1 MKLTLPAC
9 TLLLSLA
16 FLTSVTAAET
26 PKGLSAGDWSS
37 IRAAYDAGQ
46 HQFHRQEDGTQ
57 VARNPGLGWTMTFDE
72 KGFTATDGNWT
83 WGLELEASVA
93 GLSEAGGAA
102 LRFPA
107 RALGGELSH
116 TSGLTEASYNAGHTL
131 AIPRTPQLTEWF
143 INDQRGLEQGWTL
156 TAPAEIR
163 LRVRGDLKASVSA
176 QSISFGGQLNYSGLK
191 AWDATGKTV
200 STHFEATAEGFAVRY
215 DDTGAQYPIT
225 IDPLAQNAY
234 LKASNT
240 GADDWFGVSV
250 AVSGDTVVVGALF
263 EDSSSTG
270 VNSTPNEL
278 ASESGAAYVFVRS
291 GSTWSQQAYLK
302 ASNTG
307 AGDQFGYSVA
317 VSGDTAVVGAYLE
330 ASSSTGVNSTPN
342 ESASESGASYV
353 FVRSGSTWS
362 QQAYLKASNTGVGD
376 NFGISVAVFGDTV
389 AVGARFEDSSSTG
402 VNFAPNELASNSGA
416 AYVFVRSG
424 STWRQQAYLKASNTG
439 ADDWF
444 GYSVAVSGDT
454 VVVGALSE
462 DSSSTGV
469 NFAPNELAS
478 ESGAAYVFV
487 RSGSIWSQQAYLKA
501 SNTGADDWFGYSVA
515 VSGDTVVVG
524 ALSEDSSSMGVN
536 STPNELADGSG
547 AAYVFVRSGS
557 IWSQQAYLKAS
568 KTGTED
574 QFGNSVAVSGDT
586 VVVGAYAED
595 SSSTGVNST
604 PNELASES
612 GAAYVFVRS
621 GSTWSQQ
628 AYLKAR
634 NTGASDAFGSS
645 VAVSGDTV
653 VVGAQFEDSSST
665 GVNSAPD
672 ELASGSGAAYVFGI
686 GELLESL
693 GKTGCSTVGT
703 DLAYGAPGFGAISV
717 AGEVLFESSLLGTGS
732 TGGRNMAM
740 FSTVAGPVDIALQTG
755 SIVSGL
761 AGLTTGAKIATVT
774 HAVHN
779 RSASTGLFQA
789 TVTGTGIDA
798 TNNRLLFLD
807 NGAFI
812 SPLLR
817 SGQPIAELGGAV
829 TTGFTDVLQDEAVS
843 DRIALSYTL
852 KARTGTAPVTTAN
865 DSGLLLMSHSG
876 AIDLFNLREGADAF
890 GRGGVF
896 GQFGRAAM
904 LNGESL
910 RVIAKFIPTRGT
922 PVDALFS
929 TGLVSGFNLPKQ
941 GELAGGAGGARYGV
955 FTGVTR
961 WSDQGVVRATLT
973 GSPTT
978 SNEGVWTENDS
989 LLLRKGQSIGGGL
1002 NIARILRIWGVN
1014 GFQLLAQVE
1023 VSGTGVN
1030 VTNNQAL
1037 ILRQLDENFL
1047 ILLRTGDAAPGIGL
1061 SRVKVAALQ
1070 AIDVD
1075 PINGH
1080 YAILGSLT
1088 GAATT
1093 ANQALWSGQTR
1104 LGDDTTNQFQ
1114 RLPKLRLQKGERY
1127 RTEVTNGDL
1136 IRSLL
1141 LKPAVDASGVGGRG
1155 LAQVVSANG
1164 QILLTI
1170 TGDRAVLE
1178 TVRLSP

>member
-1 MKLTLPAC
+1 MERTLTLS

-16 FLTSVTAAET
+16 LLASATAAET

-37 IRAAYDAGQ
+37 IRAAYEAGQ

-57 VARNPGLGWTMTFDE
+57 VARNPGLGWTMTFDD
-72 KGFTATDGNWT
+72 KGFTATNGKWT

-102 LRFPA
+102 AMEVGRCVPTAPSSQAEDLRS
-107 RALGGELSH
+107 RLSLRTVSQRDGGGLG
-116 TSGLTEASYNAGHTL
+116 TTRPTL
-131 AIPRTPQLTEWF
+131 AFPRTPHLTEWF

-215 DDTGAQYPIT
+215 DDTGAQYPII

-240 GADDWFGVSV
+240 GVADNFGRSVAVSGDTVVVGAVAEDSSSTGVNSRPNELAFGSGAAYVFVRSGSIWSQQAYLKARNTGAGDNFGSSV
-250 AVSGDTVVVGALF
+250 AVSGDTVVVGALT

-278 ASESGAAYVFVRS
+278 AGNSGAAYVFVRS

-307 AGDQFGYSVA
+307 ADDQFGGSVA
-317 VSGDTAVVGAYLE
+317 VSADTVVVGA
-330 ASSSTGVNSTPN
+330 AG
-342 ESASESGASYV
+342 
-353 FVRSGSTWS
+353 
-362 QQAYLKASNTGVGD
+362 
-376 NFGISVAVFGDTV
+376 
-389 AVGARFEDSSSTG
+389 EDSSSTG
-402 VNFAPNELASNSGA
+402 VNFAPNELANA
-416 AYVFVRSG
+416 
-424 STWRQQAYLKASNTG
+424 
-439 ADDWF
+439 
-444 GYSVAVSGDT
+444 
-454 VVVGALSE
+454 
-462 DSSSTGV
+462 
-469 NFAPNELAS
+469 
-478 ESGAAYVFV
+478 
-487 RSGSIWSQQAYLKA
+487 
-501 SNTGADDWFGYSVA
+501 
-515 VSGDTVVVG
+515 
-524 ALSEDSSSMGVN
+524 
-536 STPNELADGSG
+536 
-547 AAYVFVRSGS
+547 
-557 IWSQQAYLKAS
+557 
-568 KTGTED
+568 
-574 QFGNSVAVSGDT
+574 
-586 VVVGAYAED
+586 
-595 SSSTGVNST
+595 
-604 PNELASES
+604 S

-634 NTGASDAFGSS
+634 NTGANDQFGGS
-645 VAVSGDTV
+645 VAVSADTV
-653 VVGAQFEDSSST
+653 VVGAAGEDSSST

-672 ELASGSGAAYVFGI
+672 ELASDSGAAYVFDL

-693 GKTGCSTVGT
+693 GKTGLSTVGT
-703 DLAYGAPGFGAISV
+703 DLAYGAPSFGAISF
-717 AGEVLFESSLLGTGS
+717 AGEILFESSLLGTGS

-740 FSTVAGPVDIALQTG
+740 LSTVAGPVDIALQTG

-761 AGLTTGAKIATVT
+761 VGLPTGAKIATVT

-789 TVTGTGIDA
+789 TVIGTGIDA

-807 NGAFI
+807 NGVFI

-817 SGQPIAELGGAV
+817 TGLPIAELGGAV
-829 TTGFTDVLQDEAVS
+829 TAGFTDVLQDEAVS

-961 WSDQGVVRATLT
+961 WSEQGVVRATLT

-978 SNEGVWTENDS
+978 SNEGVWTENDL

-1047 ILLRTGDAAPGIGL
+1047 ILLRTGDAAPGVGL

-1088 GAATT
+1088 GAAIT

-1136 IRSLL
+1136 IRSLS

-1170 TGDRAVLE
+1170 TGDRAMQE

>member
-1 MKLTLPAC
+1 M
-9 TLLLSLA
+9 
-16 FLTSVTAAET
+16 
-26 PKGLSAGDWSS
+26 
-37 IRAAYDAGQ
+37 
-46 HQFHRQEDGTQ
+46 
-57 VARNPGLGWTMTFDE
+57 
-72 KGFTATDGNWT
+72 
-83 WGLELEASVA
+83 
-93 GLSEAGGAA
+93 
-102 LRFPA
+102 
-107 RALGGELSH
+107 
-116 TSGLTEASYNAGHTL
+116 
-131 AIPRTPQLTEWF
+131 
-143 INDQRGLEQGWTL
+143 
-156 TAPAEIR
+156 
-163 LRVRGDLKASVSA
+163 
-176 QSISFGGQLNYSGLK
+176 
-191 AWDATGKTV
+191 
-200 STHFEATAEGFAVRY
+200 
-215 DDTGAQYPIT
+215 
-225 IDPLAQNAY
+225 
-234 LKASNT
+234 
-240 GADDWFGVSV
+240 
-250 AVSGDTVVVGALF
+250 
-263 EDSSSTG
+263 
-270 VNSTPNEL
+270 
-278 ASESGAAYVFVRS
+278 
-291 GSTWSQQAYLK
+291 
-302 ASNTG
+302 
-307 AGDQFGYSVA
+307 
-317 VSGDTAVVGAYLE
+317 
-330 ASSSTGVNSTPN
+330 
-342 ESASESGASYV
+342 
-353 FVRSGSTWS
+353 
-362 QQAYLKASNTGVGD
+362 
-376 NFGISVAVFGDTV
+376 
-389 AVGARFEDSSSTG
+389 
-402 VNFAPNELASNSGA
+402 
-416 AYVFVRSG
+416 
-424 STWRQQAYLKASNTG
+424 
-439 ADDWF
+439 
-444 GYSVAVSGDT
+444 
-454 VVVGALSE
+454 
-462 DSSSTGV
+462 
-469 NFAPNELAS
+469 
-478 ESGAAYVFV
+478 
-487 RSGSIWSQQAYLKA
+487 
-501 SNTGADDWFGYSVA
+501 
-515 VSGDTVVVG
+515 
-524 ALSEDSSSMGVN
+524 
-536 STPNELADGSG
+536 
-547 AAYVFVRSGS
+547 
-557 IWSQQAYLKAS
+557 
-568 KTGTED
+568 
-574 QFGNSVAVSGDT
+574 
-586 VVVGAYAED
+586 
-595 SSSTGVNST
+595 
-604 PNELASES
+604 
-612 GAAYVFVRS
+612 
-621 GSTWSQQ
+621 
-628 AYLKAR
+628 
-634 NTGASDAFGSS
+634 ASD
-645 VAVSGDTV
+645 
-653 VVGAQFEDSSST
+653 
-665 GVNSAPD
+665 
-672 ELASGSGAAYVFGI
+672 SGAAYVFGL

-693 GKTGCSTVGT
+693 GKTGYSTVGT
-703 DLAYGAPGFGAISV
+703 DLAYGAPSFGAISV
-717 AGEVLFESSLLGTGS
+717 AGEVLFESSLLGEGS

-740 FSTVAGPVDIALQTG
+740 LSTVAGPVDIALQTG

-761 AGLTTGAKIATVT
+761 VGLPTGAKIATVT

-789 TVTGTGIDA
+789 TVIGTGIDA
-798 TNNRLLFLD
+798 TNHRLLFLD

-817 SGQPIAELGGAV
+817 TGLPIAELGGAV

-978 SNEGVWTENDS
+978 SNEGVWTENDL

-1023 VSGTGVN
+1023 LSGTGVN

-1037 ILRQLDENFL
+1037 ILRQSDENFL

-1136 IRSLL
+1136 IRSLS

-1170 TGDRAVLE
+1170 TGDRAVQE

>member
-1 MKLTLPAC
+1 M
-9 TLLLSLA
+9 
-16 FLTSVTAAET
+16 
-26 PKGLSAGDWSS
+26 
-37 IRAAYDAGQ
+37 
-46 HQFHRQEDGTQ
+46 
-57 VARNPGLGWTMTFDE
+57 
-72 KGFTATDGNWT
+72 
-83 WGLELEASVA
+83 
-93 GLSEAGGAA
+93 
-102 LRFPA
+102 
-107 RALGGELSH
+107 
-116 TSGLTEASYNAGHTL
+116 
-131 AIPRTPQLTEWF
+131 
-143 INDQRGLEQGWTL
+143 
-156 TAPAEIR
+156 
-163 LRVRGDLKASVSA
+163 
-176 QSISFGGQLNYSGLK
+176 
-191 AWDATGKTV
+191 
-200 STHFEATAEGFAVRY
+200 RY

-240 GADDWFGVSV
+240 GADDNFGGSV
-250 AVSGDTVVVGALF
+250 AVSGDTVVVGASG

-278 ASESGAAYVFVRS
+278 ADA
-291 GSTWSQQAYLK
+291 
-302 ASNTG
+302 
-307 AGDQFGYSVA
+307 
-317 VSGDTAVVGAYLE
+317 
-330 ASSSTGVNSTPN
+330 
-342 ESASESGASYV
+342 
-353 FVRSGSTWS
+353 
-362 QQAYLKASNTGVGD
+362 
-376 NFGISVAVFGDTV
+376 
-389 AVGARFEDSSSTG
+389 
-402 VNFAPNELASNSGA
+402 
-416 AYVFVRSG
+416 
-424 STWRQQAYLKASNTG
+424 
-439 ADDWF
+439 
-444 GYSVAVSGDT
+444 
-454 VVVGALSE
+454 
-462 DSSSTGV
+462 
-469 NFAPNELAS
+469 
-478 ESGAAYVFV
+478 
-487 RSGSIWSQQAYLKA
+487 
-501 SNTGADDWFGYSVA
+501 
-515 VSGDTVVVG
+515 
-524 ALSEDSSSMGVN
+524 
-536 STPNELADGSG
+536 
-547 AAYVFVRSGS
+547 
-557 IWSQQAYLKAS
+557 
-568 KTGTED
+568 
-574 QFGNSVAVSGDT
+574 
-586 VVVGAYAED
+586 
-595 SSSTGVNST
+595 
-604 PNELASES
+604 S

-634 NTGASDAFGSS
+634 NTGAGDAFGSS

-672 ELASGSGAAYVFGI
+672 ELALGSGAAYVFGI

-693 GKTGCSTVGT
+693 GKTGYSTVGT

-761 AGLTTGAKIATVT
+761 AGLPTGAKIATVT

-896 GQFGRAAM
+896 GQFGRATM
-904 LNGESL
+904 LNGDSL
-910 RVIAKFIPTRGT
+910 SVIAKFIPTRGT

-1047 ILLRTGDAAPGIGL
+1047 ILLRTGDAAPGVGL

-1170 TGDRAVLE
+1170 TGDRAVQE